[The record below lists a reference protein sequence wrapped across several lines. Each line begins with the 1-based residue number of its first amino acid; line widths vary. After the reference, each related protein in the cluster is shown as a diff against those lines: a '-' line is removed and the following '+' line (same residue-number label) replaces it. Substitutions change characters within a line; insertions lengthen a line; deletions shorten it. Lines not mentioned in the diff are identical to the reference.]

1 MEPINQAL
9 DELLTK
15 SITFIPRLITA
26 LVVFVVFLLF
36 AALLK
41 RALRRAMEKRST
53 SKELTV
59 LLPKLALW
67 AIIALGIVVSLQQ
80 VDFDVTAFLAGLGV
94 IGFTIGFAV
103 QDVSKNFIA
112 GLLLLLQQP
121 FAIDDAIQVGD
132 FSGTV
137 KSINLRATELR
148 TVDGKTVL
156 IPNADVFTSPI
167 INYGR
172 AGQRRIELAVGVAY
186 DSDLEKV
193 KQVTIEA
200 LKSIPGMGEAASA
213 PQVIF
218 NQFDNA
224 SINCMVYY
232 WIDITKISIL
242 DARDQGVRL
251 LKRAYER
258 EGIELPYP
266 TQVIHL
272 RQ

>member
-15 SITFIPRLITA
+15 TITFIPRLVTA
-26 LVVFVVFLLF
+26 LVVFVLFLVL
-36 AALLK
+36 AALLT
-41 RALRRAMEKRST
+41 RGLRRALEKRSS

-59 LLPKLALW
+59 LLPRLALW
-67 AIIALGIVVSLQQ
+67 AIIALGIVVALQQ
-80 VDFDVTAFLAGLGV
+80 IDFDVTAFLAGLGV

-121 FAIDDAIQVGD
+121 FEIDDTIQVGD

-137 KSINLRATELR
+137 KTIDLRATELR
-148 TVDGKTVL
+148 AFDGKTIL
-156 IPNADVFTSPI
+156 IPNAEVFTSAI
-167 INYGR
+167 INFGR
-172 AGQRRIELAVGVAY
+172 FPQRRVELTVGVAY

-193 KQVTIEA
+193 QQVTLDT
-200 LKSIPGMGEAASA
+200 LKSIPTVSEAISP

-218 NQFDNA
+218 NQFDNS

-232 WIDITKISIL
+232 WIDTTKIGFL
-242 DARDQGVRL
+242 DAQDQGVRR
-251 LKRAYER
+251 LKRAYEQH
-258 EGIELPYP
+258 GIQIPYP

-272 RQ
+272 HQ